1 MGLGKIMFFDCFY
14 NTIGCC
20 EGKSDADVEHLA
32 QVKNRMAG
40 GLCATDMKQCVKQA

>member
-1 MGLGKIMFFDCFY
+1 MFFDCFY

-32 QVKNRMAG
+32 QVKTSYG
-40 GLCATDMKQCVKQA
+40 SWFVCY